1 MTVGLWRDL
10 WGAARSLDFSAAGDG
25 ASPVSTHA
33 VVRCGQ
39 RPYNL
44 SVMSSTASLPEIPHS
59 NSNGHRRNP
68 ALRVLYYTVCL
79 LLVALIAGV
88 WWLYWIARLPLPQL
102 DGSVSVS
109 GISSKVRVMRD
120 EQGVPTIQAA
130 TLEDLFFAQ
139 GYVTAQDRLWQMDM
153 LRRAAAGELSEII
166 GEDTVKMDREQRILG
181 LRIAAEAAE
190 KNISA
195 RDRGF
200 LDAYARGVNA
210 FLESHRDRL
219 SLEFRLMKYTP
230 RPWTV
235 TDSLLVGARMV
246 QDLTHYSNPPALTR
260 EKILAKLG
268 PELTADLYVNSSWR
282 DRPPT
287 EVRRMEDEP
296 AVHSSDTDE
305 DEDDDEEVDPEG
317 GNGRLIS
324 GLASGSDFVNTLQL
338 AGHVPQGLKPAFFQ
352 ALNGTAEAV
361 PLQNNWVVPPGLG
374 SAVSLFP
381 ALKRWAKLVRP
392 YGTGYSFDTE
402 YSSGAGYAD
411 DSFRPGSN
419 NWVVSGQHTV
429 SGKPLLSN
437 DMHLDHQM
445 PNLWF
450 EAHLKTDSG
459 NFDVAGVTLPGVPF
473 VIVGHNQRIGW
484 GFTNVGATVEDD
496 YIEEFNAQG
505 QYKTPAGWVDA
516 QHRQE
521 TIHVK
526 GKPDVTLDV
535 VTTRHGPIITEL
547 IPGETRKIALRWT
560 LQDGMGLMFFDVNSA
575 ENWEEF
581 RKAFSTFDAPGQN
594 VMYGDVDGHIG
605 YQATGRVPI
614 RAAGDGSLPVSGSD
628 DAHEWKGWIPFDEMP
643 HVYDPPE
650 GILATANGRITPDG
664 YKYSISTEWEAP
676 WRTDRIYR
684 VLESGKKFA
693 PADML
698 ALQMDVSSTY
708 DRVCADKFVYA
719 IDHAASASDRAKQAA
734 EILRDWDGRMSADSA
749 APMIETKARQELARL
764 LLEPKLGAAADIS
777 ASRPASGA
785 LSWKSYHWAMSSV
798 WLENVLTKQPAR
810 WLPPGYSDY
819 GSLLTAA
826 VENAV
831 KQTRVASGDPSKAP
845 SDLSQWKWGKNY
857 PVEIDHPV
865 LSQLPLIG
873 RFTGPGLHP
882 LSGSNYTVKAMG
894 RGFGPSERLTWN
906 FANFDESTLNVVT
919 GESGI
924 FLSPYYM
931 DQWAAWYGGATF
943 AFPFSQAAVEQHRAH
958 EMMLEPGRQ
967 EGSR

>member
-1 MTVGLWRDL
+1 MVV
-10 WGAARSLDFSAAGDG
+10 
-25 ASPVSTHA
+25 VSRLAWQPRHA
-33 VVRCGQ
+33 VVTDIT

-44 SVMSSTASLPEIPHS
+44 SVMSSATSLPEVS
-59 NSNGHRRNP
+59 RSEVRRRNP
-68 ALRVLYYTVCL
+68 VLRILYYAVCL
-79 LLVALIAGV
+79 LLVALIIGL
-88 WWLYWIARLPLPQL
+88 WWLYWIARRPLPQL
-102 DGSVSVS
+102 DGSISVS
-109 GISSKVRVMRD
+109 GISAKVRVVRD
-120 EQGVPTIQAA
+120 EHGVPTIEAA
-130 TLEDLFFAQ
+130 TLDDLFFAQ
-139 GYVTAQDRLWQMDM
+139 GYVTAQDRLWQMEM
-153 LRRAAAGELSEII
+153 MRRSAAGELSEVI
-166 GEDTVKMDREQRILG
+166 GESTVKMDRQQRTLG
-181 LRIAAEAAE
+181 LRLAAEAAE
-190 KNISA
+190 KSISA
-195 RDRGF
+195 RDRVYF
-200 LDAYARGVNA
+200 DAYARGVNA

-235 TDSLLVGARMV
+235 TDSLLVGALLV
-246 QDLTHYSNPPALTR
+246 EYLNHYPYARALER

-287 EVRRMEDEP
+287 EVRRIDGEP
-296 AVHSSDTDE
+296 AAHSIDSDE

-317 GNGRLIS
+317 GNSRLIS
-324 GLASGSDFVNTLQL
+324 ALRPGDGFVDAPQLAS
-338 AGHVPQGLKPAFFQ
+338 HVPQGLKIVRENSAPSTSLRA
-352 ALNGTAEAV
+352 GS
-361 PLQNNWVVPPGLG
+361 PGLE
-374 SAVSLFP
+374 SFVPLFP
-381 ALKRWAKLVRP
+381 ALKRWAKLGRP
-392 YGTGYSFDTE
+392 SGAE
-402 YSSGAGYAD
+402 YFSGAGYSSGVGYSD
-411 DSFRPGSN
+411 DSFRAGSN
-419 NWVVSGQHTV
+419 NWVVSGQHTI

-450 EAHLKTDSG
+450 AAHLKTTATAATATVTETG

-484 GFTNVGATVEDD
+484 GFTNVGPTVEDD
-496 YIEEFNAQG
+496 FIEEFNAQR

-547 IPGETRKIALRWT
+547 LPGETRKIALRWT
-560 LQDGMGLMFFDVNSA
+560 LQDGMGLMFFDADSA
-575 ENWEEF
+575 ENWDQF
-581 RKAFSTFDAPGQN
+581 RKAFSSFGAPGQN

-605 YQATGRVPI
+605 YQATGRVPV

-643 HVYDPPE
+643 HVYDPPS
-650 GILATANGRITPDG
+650 GILATANGRITPEG

-698 ALQMDVSSTY
+698 ELQMDVSLTY
-708 DRVCADKFVYA
+708 DRFCADKFVYA
-719 IDHAASASDRAKQAA
+719 VDHAANASDRAKRAV
-734 EILRDWDGRMSADSA
+734 EILRDWDGRMSTDSA
-749 APMIETKARQELARL
+749 ATTIETKARQELARL

-777 ASRPASGA
+777 ASSPNASAASGA
-785 LSWKSYHWAMSSV
+785 LSWKSYRWMMSSV
-798 WLENVLTKQPAR
+798 WLESVLTKQPAR

-831 KQTRVASGDPSKAP
+831 SQSGTPSGDVARIASGAP
-845 SDLSQWKWGKNY
+845 SDLNQWKWGGNY
-857 PVEIDHPV
+857 TVEIDHLLLSRLPV
-865 LSQLPLIG
+865 IG
-873 RFTGPGLHP
+873 RFTGPGSHP
-882 LSGSNYTVKAMG
+882 LSGSTYTVKAG
-894 RGFGPSERLTWN
+894 SRGFGASERLTWN
-906 FANFDESTLNVVT
+906 FANFDESTLNLVT

-924 FLSPYYM
+924 FLSRYYM
-931 DQWAAWYGGATF
+931 DQWAAWYGGSTF
-943 AFPFSQAAVEQHRAH
+943 AFPFSQTAIEQHRAH
-958 EMMLEPGRQ
+958 EMTLAPR
-967 EGSR
+967 

>member
-1 MTVGLWRDL
+1 MSV
-10 WGAARSLDFSAAGDG
+10 AA
-25 ASPVSTHA
+25 P
-33 VVRCGQ
+33 
-39 RPYNL
+39 
-44 SVMSSTASLPEIPHS
+44 LPQIR
-59 NSNGHRRNP
+59 RRNP
-68 ALRVLYYTVCL
+68 ALRILYYAVCV
-79 LLVALIAGV
+79 LLVALIIGV
-88 WWLYWIARLPLPQL
+88 WWLYSIAHSALPQL
-102 DGSVSVS
+102 DGSISVP
-109 GISSKVRVMRD
+109 GISSKVRVVRD
-120 EQGVPTIQAA
+120 ERGVPTIEAA

-139 GYVTAQDRLWQMDM
+139 GFVTAQDRLWQMDM
-153 LRRAAAGELSEII
+153 MRRAAAGELSEVI

-195 RDRGF
+195 RDRAYF
-200 LDAYARGVNA
+200 DAYARGVNA

-219 SLEFRLMKYTP
+219 SLEFRLLKYTP
-230 RPWTV
+230 QPWTV

-246 QDLTHYSNPPALTR
+246 QDLNHYSYERALTR

-268 PELTADLYVNSSWR
+268 PQLTADLYVNSSWR
-282 DRPPT
+282 DRTPT
-287 EVRRMEDEP
+287 DVRRIDQEP
-296 AVHSSDTDE
+296 AVNSGDE
-305 DEDDDEEVDPEG
+305 DDDDDEEVDPEG

-324 GLASGSDFVNTLQL
+324 ALGSDVSSSDLSSTRVSEVLVESRASSPGQTGETPVAPL
-338 AGHVPQGLKPAFFQ
+338 AEFE
-352 ALNGTAEAV
+352 EAD
-361 PLQNNWVVPPGLG
+361 L
-374 SAVSLFP
+374 
-381 ALKRWAKLVRP
+381 
-392 YGTGYSFDTE
+392 
-402 YSSGAGYAD
+402 
-411 DSFRPGSN
+411 FRPGSN

-450 EAHLKTDSG
+450 EAHLKITTG
-459 NFDVAGVTLPGVPF
+459 NFDVAGVTLPGIPF

-484 GFTNVGATVEDD
+484 GFTNVGPTVEDD

-505 QYKTPAGWVDA
+505 QYKTPAGWRDA

-526 GKPDVTLDV
+526 GKLDVTFDV
-535 VTTRHGPIITEL
+535 VTTRHGPIINDLLATEL
-547 IPGETRKIALRWT
+547 IPGEARKIALRWT
-560 LQDGMGLMFFDVNSA
+560 LQDGEGLVFFDVDSA
-575 ENWEEF
+575 QNWDEF
-581 RKAFSTFDAPGQN
+581 RRAFSSFGAPGQN

-614 RAAGDGSLPVSGSD
+614 RAAGDGGLPVNGSD
-628 DAHEWKGWIPFDEMP
+628 DAHEWKGWIPFDQMP
-643 HVYDPPE
+643 HAYDPPG

-664 YKYSISTEWEAP
+664 YKYSISTDWDAP

-708 DRVCADKFVYA
+708 DRFCADKFVYA
-719 IDHAASASDRAKQAA
+719 VDHAANASDRAKRAVD
-734 EILRDWDGRMSADSA
+734 ILRDWDGRMSADSA
-749 APMIETKARQELARL
+749 APTIETKARQELARL
-764 LLEPKLGAAADIS
+764 LLEPKLGAAS
-777 ASRPASGA
+777 HGPNRGV
-785 LSWKSYHWAMSSV
+785 LSWKSSRWGMSSV

-826 VENAV
+826 VENVV
-831 KQTRVASGDPSKAP
+831 KQTRLVVDDPSNVASLVP

-857 PVEIDHPV
+857 PVEIDHLV
-865 LSQLPLIG
+865 LSQLPVIG
-873 RFTGPGLHP
+873 RFTAPGLHP
-882 LSGSNYTVKAMG
+882 LSGSNYTVKAVG

-919 GESGI
+919 GEGGRL
-924 FLSPYYM
+924 LSPYYM
-931 DQWAAWYGGATF
+931 DQWPAWYGGSTF
-943 AFPFSQAAVEQHRAH
+943 VFPFTKPAVEQHRAH
-958 EMMLEPGRQ
+958 EMWMEV
-967 EGSR
+967 SR

>member
-1 MTVGLWRDL
+1 MSV
-10 WGAARSLDFSAAGDG
+10 AA
-25 ASPVSTHA
+25 P
-33 VVRCGQ
+33 
-39 RPYNL
+39 
-44 SVMSSTASLPEIPHS
+44 LPQI
-59 NSNGHRRNP
+59 RQRNP
-68 ALRVLYYTVCL
+68 ALRILYYVVCL

-88 WWLYWIARLPLPQL
+88 WWLYSIARSALPQL
-102 DGSVSVS
+102 DGSISVP
-109 GISSKVRVMRD
+109 GISSKVRVVRD
-120 EQGVPTIQAA
+120 ERGVPTIEAS

-153 LRRAAAGELSEII
+153 MRRAAAGELSEVI

-195 RDRGF
+195 RDRAYF
-200 LDAYARGVNA
+200 DAYARGVNT
-210 FLESHRDRL
+210 FLDSHRDRL
-219 SLEFRLMKYTP
+219 SLEFRLLKYTP

-246 QDLTHYSNPPALTR
+246 QDLNHYSYERALTR

-268 PELTADLYVNSSWR
+268 PQLTADLYVNSSWR
-282 DRPPT
+282 DRTPSD
-287 EVRRMEDEP
+287 VRRIDQEP
-296 AVHSSDTDE
+296 AANSG
-305 DEDDDEEVDPEG
+305 DEDDNNISSARASRFSSPLFYALSSNFTLEE
-317 GNGRLIS
+317 
-324 GLASGSDFVNTLQL
+324 
-338 AGHVPQGLKPAFFQ
+338 
-352 ALNGTAEAV
+352 
-361 PLQNNWVVPPGLG
+361 
-374 SAVSLFP
+374 
-381 ALKRWAKLVRP
+381 
-392 YGTGYSFDTE
+392 
-402 YSSGAGYAD
+402 AD
-411 DSFRPGSN
+411 AFRPGSN

-450 EAHLKTDSG
+450 EAHLKIHDGTSNETKAAPNNAITTG
-459 NFDVAGVTLPGVPF
+459 TFDVAGVTLPGIPF

-484 GFTNVGATVEDD
+484 GFTNVGPTVEDD
-496 YIEEFNAQG
+496 YIEEFNAQR
-505 QYKTPAGWVDA
+505 QYKTPAGWRDA

-526 GKPDVTLDV
+526 GKPDVTFDV
-535 VTTRHGPIITEL
+535 VTTRHGPIINDLRPTEL

-560 LQDGMGLMFFDVNSA
+560 LQDGEGLVFFDVDSA
-575 ENWEEF
+575 QNWDEF
-581 RKAFSTFDAPGQN
+581 RKAFSTFGAPGQN

-614 RAAGDGSLPVSGSD
+614 RSSGDGSLPVSGSD
-628 DAHEWKGWIPFDEMP
+628 DAHEWKGWIPFDQMP
-643 HVYDPPE
+643 HVYDPPG

-664 YKYSISTEWEAP
+664 YKYSISTDWDAP

-708 DRVCADKFVYA
+708 DRFCADKFVYA
-719 IDHAASASDRAKQAA
+719 VDHAANASDRAKRAVD
-734 EILRDWDGRMSADSA
+734 ILRDWDGRMSADSA
-749 APMIETKARQELARL
+749 APTIETKARQELARL
-764 LLEPKLGAAADIS
+764 LLEPKLGAAAD
-777 ASRPASGA
+777 APASGPA
-785 LSWKSYHWAMSSV
+785 SGSLSWKNYRWGMSSV

-826 VENAV
+826 VENVV
-831 KQTRVASGDPSKAP
+831 KQTRLVVDDPSKVVSLAP

-857 PVEIDHPV
+857 PVEIDHLV
-865 LSQLPLIG
+865 LSQIPVIG

-882 LSGSNYTVKAMG
+882 LSGSNYTVKAGG
-894 RGFGPSERLTWN
+894 RGFGASERLTWN

-931 DQWAAWYGGATF
+931 DQWAAWYGGSTF
-943 AFPFSQAAVEQHRAH
+943 AFPFSQAAVERHRAH
-958 EMMLEPGRQ
+958 EMTLEPR
-967 EGSR
+967 

>member
-1 MTVGLWRDL
+1 
-10 WGAARSLDFSAAGDG
+10 
-25 ASPVSTHA
+25 
-33 VVRCGQ
+33 
-39 RPYNL
+39 
-44 SVMSSTASLPEIPHS
+44 MSSTTASLPEIR
-59 NSNGHRRNP
+59 RRNP
-68 ALRVLYYTVCL
+68 ALRIFYYAVCV
-79 LLVALIAGV
+79 LLVALIAAI
-88 WWLYWIARLPLPQL
+88 WWLYSIAHSALPQL
-102 DGSVSVS
+102 DGSVTVP
-109 GISSKVRVMRD
+109 GISSSVRVVRD
-120 EQGVPTIQAA
+120 EHGMPTIEAA

-153 LRRAAAGELSEII
+153 MRRAAAGELSEVI
-166 GEDTVKMDREQRILG
+166 GEGTVKMDREQRILG
-181 LRIAAEAAE
+181 LRLAAEAAE

-195 RDRGF
+195 RDRAYF
-200 LDAYARGVNA
+200 DAYARGVNA
-210 FLESHRDRL
+210 FLDSHRDRL

-246 QDLTHYSNPPALTR
+246 QDLNHYRYPPALTR

-287 EVRRMEDEP
+287 EVRRLDEEP
-296 AVHSSDTDE
+296 AVNSGDE
-305 DEDDDEEVDPEG
+305 DEDDDEEVEPAG
-317 GNGRLIS
+317 GNSRITS
-324 GLASGSDFVNTLQL
+324 ASPSR
-338 AGHVPQGLKPAFFQ
+338 HVPQGLLKSVS
-352 ALNGTAEAV
+352 E
-361 PLQNNWVVPPGLG
+361 NWVVPPGLE
-374 SAVSLFP
+374 SFVALSP
-381 ALKRWAKLVRP
+381 ALKRWAKLGRP
-392 YGTGYSFDTE
+392 FGAGSFSGAE
-402 YSSGAGYAD
+402 YSSGGGLLACAAYSSGAEFFSGTEYSFSAEYSD
-411 DSFRPGSN
+411 DLFRPGSN

-450 EAHLKTDSG
+450 EAHLRTTTKAG
-459 NFDVAGVTLPGVPF
+459 NFDVAGVTLPGIPF

-484 GFTNVGATVEDD
+484 GFTNVGPTVEDD
-496 YIEEFNAQG
+496 FIEEFNAQG
-505 QYKTPAGWVDA
+505 QYKTPAGWRDA

-547 IPGETRKIALRWT
+547 VPGETRKIALRWT

-575 ENWEEF
+575 ENWDQF
-581 RKAFSTFDAPGQN
+581 RKAFSTFGAPGQN

-643 HVYDPPE
+643 HVYDPAK

-664 YKYSISTEWEAP
+664 YKYSISTEWDAP

-684 VLESGKKFA
+684 VLESGKKFV

-708 DRVCADKFVYA
+708 DRLCADKFVYA
-719 IDHAASASDRAKQAA
+719 VDHATSASDRAKRAV

-749 APMIETKARQELARL
+749 APTIETKARQELARL
-764 LLEPKLGAAADIS
+764 LLEPKLGAAADGS
-777 ASRPASGA
+777 ASSPNSGAASSA
-785 LSWKSYHWAMSSV
+785 LSWKSYRWAMSSV

-831 KQTRVASGDPSKAP
+831 KQTGVASGAASRVASEVP
-845 SDLSQWKWGKNY
+845 SDLSQWKWGKYY
-857 PVEIDHPV
+857 PVAIDQLV
-865 LSQLPLIG
+865 LSQLPVIG

-882 LSGSNYTVKAMG
+882 LSGSTYTVKAVG

-931 DQWAAWYGGATF
+931 DQWAAWYRGSTF

-958 EMMLEPGRQ
+958 EITMVPR
-967 EGSR
+967 

>member
-1 MTVGLWRDL
+1 MIVVFSRVAWQFRRTVVTDT
-10 WGAARSLDFSAAGDG
+10 
-25 ASPVSTHA
+25 TH
-33 VVRCGQ
+33 
-39 RPYNL
+39 PYNL
-44 SVMSSTASLPEIPHS
+44 LVMSSTFSLPEVR
-59 NSNGHRRNP
+59 RRNP
-68 ALRVLYYTVCL
+68 ALRILYYAVCL
-79 LLVALIAGV
+79 LLVALLAVV
-88 WWLYWIARLPLPQL
+88 WWLYWIAHSAVPQL
-102 DGSVSVS
+102 DGRVVVP
-109 GISSKVRVMRD
+109 GISSKVRVVRD
-120 EQGVPTIQAA
+120 GHGVPTIEAA

-153 LRRAAAGELSEII
+153 MRRAAAGELSEVI
-166 GEDTVKMDREQRILG
+166 GEATVRMDREERILG
-181 LRIAAEAAE
+181 LRQAAEAAE
-190 KNISA
+190 KTLSV
-195 RDRGF
+195 RDRAYF
-200 LDAYARGVNA
+200 DAYARGVNA

-246 QDLTHYSNPPALTR
+246 QDLNHYSDPHALTR

-268 PELTADLYVNSSWR
+268 SELTADLYVNSSWR

-287 EVRRMEDEP
+287 EARRIDEEP
-296 AVHSSDTDE
+296 GVSSGDE
-305 DEDDDEEVDPEG
+305 DNDDDDEEVDPEG
-317 GNGRLIS
+317 GNSRLIS
-324 GLASGSDFVNTLQL
+324 GLPKVVILSEAKDLLSRQGKKQQVLRFAQDDNSLSSARVSEFHSALPYALSSTFTLE
-338 AGHVPQGLKPAFFQ
+338 
-352 ALNGTAEAV
+352 EA
-361 PLQNNWVVPPGLG
+361 
-374 SAVSLFP
+374 
-381 ALKRWAKLVRP
+381 
-392 YGTGYSFDTE
+392 
-402 YSSGAGYAD
+402 

-450 EAHLKTDSG
+450 EAHLRTTTKTG

-484 GFTNVGATVEDD
+484 GFTNVGPTVEDD
-496 YIEEFNAQG
+496 FLEEFNAQG
-505 QYKTPAGWVDA
+505 QYKTPAGWLDA

-535 VTTRHGPIITEL
+535 VTTRHGPIVTEL
-547 IPGETRKIALRWT
+547 IPGETRNIALRWT
-560 LQDGMGLMFFDVNSA
+560 LQDGEGLVFFDVDLA
-575 ENWEEF
+575 QNWEEF
-581 RKAFSTFDAPGQN
+581 RKAFSTFGAPGQN

-643 HVYDPPE
+643 HVYDPPS
-650 GILATANGRITPDG
+650 GILATANGRIAPDG

-698 ALQMDVSSTY
+698 ALQLDLSSTY
-708 DRVCADKFVYA
+708 DRFCADKFVYA
-719 IDHAASASDRAKQAA
+719 VDHVASASDRARRAA
-734 EILRDWDGRMSADSA
+734 EILRDWDGRMSEDSA
-749 APMIETKARQELARL
+749 APTIETKARQELARL
-764 LLEPKLGAAADIS
+764 LLEPKLGAASDKS
-777 ASRPASGA
+777 HPGA

-798 WLENVLTKQPAR
+798 WLENVLTRQPVR

-826 VENAV
+826 VENVV
-831 KQTRVASGDPSKAP
+831 KQTEVASGDASKVSAQVP
-845 SDLSQWKWGKNY
+845 SDLGQWKWGKNH
-857 PVEIDHPV
+857 PVEIDHLV
-865 LSQLPLIG
+865 LSHLPVIG
-873 RFTGPGLHP
+873 RFTGPGVHP
-882 LSGSNYTVKAMG
+882 LSGSGYTVKAVG
-894 RGFGPSERLTWN
+894 GDFEPSERLTWN
-906 FANFDESTLNVVT
+906 FADFDESTLNVVT

-931 DQWAAWYGGATF
+931 DQWAAWYGGSTF
-943 AFPFSQAAVEQHRAH
+943 AFPFSQAAVEKQRAH
-958 EMMLEPGRQ
+958 EMTLEP
-967 EGSR
+967 E